1 MAIDK
6 IHGNFQSIK
15 PIQQYQDIQGGKGV
29 AAPTNGGNG
38 DANFGEMFSNAIK
51 EVDQLQKSADQQI
64 EGLFL
69 QKDGVTPHGAMI
81 ALEKA
86 DIAFQLMNQV
96 RSKIVRAYE
105 EIMRT
110 QL

>member
-1 MAIDK
+1 MTIDK
-6 IHGNFQSIK
+6 IAGNFASIK
-15 PIQQYQDIQGGKGV
+15 PIKQYQEIQGGQGV
-29 AAPTNGGNG
+29 AEPKKGEA
-38 DANFGEMFSNAIK
+38 DFGQMFTNAIK
-51 EVDQLQKSADQQI
+51 EVNHLQQSADNQI

-69 QKDGVTPHGAMI
+69 QKEGVTPHGAMI

>member
-29 AAPTNGGNG
+29 AAPSKG